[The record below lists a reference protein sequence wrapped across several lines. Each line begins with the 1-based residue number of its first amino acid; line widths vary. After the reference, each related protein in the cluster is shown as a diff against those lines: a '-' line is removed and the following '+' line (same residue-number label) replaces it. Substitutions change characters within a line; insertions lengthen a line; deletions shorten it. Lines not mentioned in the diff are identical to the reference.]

1 LATAARLYGKLHFP
15 PAGRFYSVVHR
26 WSGRFTVLLTL
37 PAACHC
43 IFKLGFATYGARAA
57 LHSTMGAAFLWVL
70 FAMVFIVRSSNYPG
84 WVLPLAGAML
94 FAVLVGLWITSAF

>member
-1 LATAARLYGKLHFP
+1 MARGLRYTRRWARLFYG
-15 PAGRFYSVVHR
+15 
-26 WSGRFTVLLTL
+26 
-37 PAACHC
+37 
-43 IFKLGFATYGARAA
+43 
-57 LHSTMGAAFLWVL
+57 VL